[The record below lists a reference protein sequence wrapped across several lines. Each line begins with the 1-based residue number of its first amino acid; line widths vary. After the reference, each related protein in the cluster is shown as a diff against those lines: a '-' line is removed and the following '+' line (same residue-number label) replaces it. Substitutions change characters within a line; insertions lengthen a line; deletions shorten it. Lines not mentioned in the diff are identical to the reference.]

1 MQRRAF
7 IRNTA
12 LCAVAVSTCG
22 FIRFDGQRYVGD
34 CESTTDILGP
44 FYRPGSP
51 VRSDLR
57 IKGDAGIPVELRG
70 TIWHHDCKTPFNR
83 AKIELWHCSPSGE
96 YDNSTDQ
103 YRYRGTAYTDS
114 KGHYAFQTILPVP
127 YDAGD
132 FMRPAHF
139 HLMISAEGYQPFVT
153 QLYFAG
159 DKHIAKDPFASSP
172 QAQKRILT
180 VGTLSNGTKKVT
192 YDVSLGTKLTAEPAV
207 IDRLAGV
214 YREEQDPAKRL
225 EFFKKDDRLWLKNE
239 VFGQNYDYIGENTF
253 QYPGMTKPMSQVLR
267 FEPLAG
273 GEIKLTRTIVD
284 QEGKT
289 RTNVALKEL

>member
-22 FIRFDGQRYVGD
+22 FIRFDGERYVGD

-57 IKGDAGIPVELRG
+57 IKGDKGVPVELSG
-70 TIWHHDCKTPFNR
+70 TILHNDCKTPFNK
-83 AKIELWHCSPSGE
+83 AKIELWHCSPSAE
-96 YDNSTDQ
+96 YDNTSDQ
-103 YRYRGTAYTDS
+103 YRYRGTAFTDS
-114 KGHYAFQTILPVP
+114 KGRYSFQTILPVP
-127 YDAGD
+127 YDAGG
-132 FMRPAHF
+132 FIRPAHF
-139 HLMISAEGYQPFVT
+139 HLMITAEGYQPFVT
-153 QLYFAG
+153 QLYFSG
-159 DKHIAKDPFASSP
+159 DKHIEKDPYASSP
-172 QAQKRILT
+172 KAQKRILK
-180 VGTLSNGTKKVT
+180 VGTAANGTKKVA
-192 YDVSLGTKLTAEPAV
+192 YDVSLGTRLAAEPAV

-214 YREEQDPAKRL
+214 YRDEKDPNRRW

-239 VFGQNYDYIGENTF
+239 VFGQSYEYIGENTF
-253 QYPGMTKPMSQVLR
+253 QYPGLARPMSQVLR

-273 GEIKLTRTIVD
+273 GGIKVTRTIVD